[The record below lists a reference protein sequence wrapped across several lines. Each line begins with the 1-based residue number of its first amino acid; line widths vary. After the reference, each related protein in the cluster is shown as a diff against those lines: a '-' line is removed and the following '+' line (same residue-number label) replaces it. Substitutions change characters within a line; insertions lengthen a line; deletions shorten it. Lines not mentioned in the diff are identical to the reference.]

1 MLLPRVACCCLHKE
15 EVLNI
20 HLRGRGSSK
29 PIGHTPFFW
38 LGRHEQRGK
47 TRQTQLTCTRA
58 LGPHVGKKARD
69 AFSLGLGPCAAMRFL
84 GIGPLKGR
92 LVGHR
97 PTCDGKRLRPMR
109 PDKAHGKRRGLGVG
123 TQAASSF
130 VQDGAA
136 AARGSQYPQSPGE
149 RHHPVLFSVGC
160 AVTAWS

>member
-1 MLLPRVACCCLHKE
+1 MLVPLLPQGGGVKHTVATPEGNQSPSGH
-15 EVLNI
+15 NI
-20 HLRGRGSSK
+20 
-29 PIGHTPFFW
+29 FF
-38 LGRHEQRGK
+38 LLTRQQYRGK
-47 TRQTQLTCTRA
+47 TQHALQTRMACAWA
-58 LGPHVGKKARD
+58 LGPHVGKKVGH
-69 AFSLGLGPCAAMRFL
+69 AFGLGLGPCAAMRFL

-130 VQDGAA
+130 VQDGAG

-149 RHHPVLFSVGC
+149 RHHPVVFSVGG
-160 AVTAWS
+160 W